1 MAAARSFGAAMRL
14 THGLRVADAIGIL
27 ETVRVVRPMVSLM
40 LRHNAML
47 VARYDIRLLEG
58 SARVRAW
65 IEIGFAAPR
74 ISFVE
79 RVKLGR
85 NYDHVGASGQSA

>member
-1 MAAARSFGAAMRL
+1 MAAARSLGAAMGL

-27 ETVRVVRPMVSLM
+27 ETVRVVRRPVVSLM

-58 SARVRAW
+58 AARVRAW

-85 NYDHVGASGQSA
+85 HYDHVGASG